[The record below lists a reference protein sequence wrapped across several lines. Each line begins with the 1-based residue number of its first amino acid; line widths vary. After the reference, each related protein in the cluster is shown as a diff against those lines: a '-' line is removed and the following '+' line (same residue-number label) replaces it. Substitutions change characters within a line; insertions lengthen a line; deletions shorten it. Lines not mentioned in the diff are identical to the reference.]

1 MELLIR
7 KPGTARPTHDEG
19 DVFAIYPDGGL
30 PAVPAPDS
38 VFWRV
43 IVTGEVPE
51 TWIALMESE
60 YDMTDPANPIL
71 VHRRKSRINWSRVPA
86 NIRNTLEATRTVT
99 LAAADFKMAWI
110 EQK

>member
-30 PAVPAPDS
+30 PEAPAPGS

-43 IVTGEVPE
+43 IVTGAVPE
-51 TWIALMESE
+51 TWLTLLESE
-60 YDMTDPANPIL
+60 YDTTDPNNAIL
-71 VHRRKSRINWSRVPA
+71 VHRRRRRINWSRVPA

-99 LAAADFKMAWI
+99 LASADFKMAWI